1 MVGTVFT
8 AFFGAGIT
16 NVSTQLANCI
26 RMLAFEAHK
35 LSCCPANGSTF
46 HIQLMHL
53 AMSFTFSS
61 FKQADAH
68 DHKPLRIEGMRRYIF
83 DKLDSYALF
92 IAL

>member
-26 RMLAFEAHK
+26 RMLAFQAHK

-46 HIQLMHL
+46 HIQL
-53 AMSFTFSS
+53 
-61 FKQADAH
+61 
-68 DHKPLRIEGMRRYIF
+68 
-83 DKLDSYALF
+83 YAFGHVIYVLF
-92 IAL
+92 FQTS